1 MGRAC
6 VSIPFSSS
14 QHTSSATKANQRN
27 NGMNVK
33 EWNCFVIAGG
43 WVRWLLGGLPF
54 LLSWLWGGAHLRSRP
69 PFQEV
74 FHFFPFHLLCFNQ
87 LIIKKETSPPFN
99 FIYSSSILF
108 VFFFSKTNEW
118 REEEMEWSLLGQ
130 QYITIH
136 SVIKRKEVSFLLWR
150 KQQTNSIHLHSL
162 HSNKFNKL
170 NFFSFRSFWFFELK
184 WMRWK
189 VL

>member
-1 MGRAC
+1 
-6 VSIPFSSS
+6 
-14 QHTSSATKANQRN
+14 
-27 NGMNVK
+27 MNLWMEK
-33 EWNCFVIAGG
+33 EIELLAFEWSLIVCGLWAGG
-43 WVRWLLGGLPF
+43 
-54 LLSWLWGGAHLRSRP
+54 HLRSWI
-69 PFQEV
+69 
-74 FHFFPFHLLCFNQ
+74 PFHSFTHSRIPFHHLCFNQ
-87 LIIKKETSPPFN
+87 LIIKKETSKRFH
-99 FIYSSSILF
+99 LF
-108 VFFFSKTNEW
+108 FFFSKTNEW